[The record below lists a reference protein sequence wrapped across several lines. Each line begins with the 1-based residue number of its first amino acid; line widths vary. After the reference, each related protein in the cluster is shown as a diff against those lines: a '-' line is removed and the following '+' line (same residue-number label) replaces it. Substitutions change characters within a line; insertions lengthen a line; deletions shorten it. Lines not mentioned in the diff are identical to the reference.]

1 MYQVT
6 LLCKKKT
13 KEKSEGQTFM
23 LLNAQ
28 FCPLSGEKGRP
39 QFVPSIFPAQFPPH
53 LEFLGTRARAQQ
65 LSPSLSLAAAA
76 GHKTFDHGLTAR
88 DCEPGDKKQRRLY
101 FTLCSALW

>member
-1 MYQVT
+1 
-6 LLCKKKT
+6 
-13 KEKSEGQTFM
+13 M

-53 LEFLGTRARAQQ
+53 LEFLGTRARARQ
-65 LSPSLSLAAAA
+65 LSPSLSLAAAAA

-88 DCEPGDKKQRRLY
+88 DCEPGDKKQCSGD
-101 FTLCSALW
+101 FTLYTLQCTVVTCLGHEDMA

>member
-1 MYQVT
+1 
-6 LLCKKKT
+6 
-13 KEKSEGQTFM
+13 M

-53 LEFLGTRARAQQ
+53 LEFLGTRAPAQ
-65 LSPSLSLAAAA
+65 LSSEAFPVPEPRPLLPLATKHLTTASPLETASQETKSSAAETL
-76 GHKTFDHGLTAR
+76 H
-88 DCEPGDKKQRRLY
+88 

>member
-1 MYQVT
+1 
-6 LLCKKKT
+6 
-13 KEKSEGQTFM
+13 M

-53 LEFLGTRARAQQ
+53 LEFLGTRAPAQLSSAPL
-65 LSPSLSLAAAA
+65 LSPSLSLAAAAA

-88 DCEPGDKKQRRLY
+88 DCEPGDKKQCSGD
-101 FTLCSALW
+101 FTLYTVQCTVVTCLGHEDMT